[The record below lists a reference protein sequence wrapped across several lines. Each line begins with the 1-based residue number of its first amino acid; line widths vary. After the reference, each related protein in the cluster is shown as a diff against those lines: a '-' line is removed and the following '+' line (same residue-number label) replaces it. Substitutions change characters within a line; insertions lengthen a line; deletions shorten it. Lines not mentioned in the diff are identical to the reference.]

1 MHRGAGLPGMTWVR
15 VQEGEDL
22 WGVKGPCS
30 PYRHCGPGHTEVET
44 PCVLAMCRRSV
55 GLPRFTTRRISGI
68 IQLNYRCQTVALL
81 PDCEGSLR
89 GWGCPETLRG
99 PLAHDMAHGTMNYYY
114 YASVNASH
122 WLLEAC
128 GASLAACWRHS
139 PKWCP
144 LPCMASD
151 GQQYAAVRY
160 RDHHGQPLYAQSGRL
175 LRRLLHCTC

>member
-1 MHRGAGLPGMTWVR
+1 MTRVRR

-89 GWGCPETLRG
+89 GWGCSPDTPSPVSLVWGGEIGVEITRRMVRTCCRRMPNARQRDVQSRAESRVDWGFQYPISSSMHSHMHYKALLYSG
-99 PLAHDMAHGTMNYYY
+99 IHCALV
-114 YASVNASH
+114 YAYV
-122 WLLEAC
+122 
-128 GASLAACWRHS
+128 
-139 PKWCP
+139 
-144 LPCMASD
+144 
-151 GQQYAAVRY
+151 
-160 RDHHGQPLYAQSGRL
+160 GR
-175 LRRLLHCTC
+175 RK